1 MKKFPLIFSTILMAC
16 TANVWA
22 SDHDDQKIMDAAA
35 KHPVTVAQAKKAADE
50 TAVSVT
56 GTIVRE
62 VKHEHYELKDAS
74 GTIMVEIDENLA
86 TAAQLKAG
94 TKVRVLG
101 EVDTHKH
108 KPTDI
113 DAVKVE
119 FVK

>member
-1 MKKFPLIFSTILMAC
+1 MKKSPLILSSILLAV

-22 SDHDDQKIMDAAA
+22 GHDDDQRIMAAAA
-35 KHPVTVAQAKKAADE
+35 KHPVTVAQAKKLGDE

-56 GTIVRE
+56 GTIVRQ

-74 GTIMVEIDENLA
+74 GTIVVDIDEKLA

-94 TKVRVLG
+94 TKVKILG

-108 KPTDI
+108 RPTDI

-119 FVK
+119 FIK

>member
-1 MKKFPLIFSTILMAC
+1 MKKYPLVLSAILMAS
-16 TANVWA
+16 TVHVWA
-22 SDHDDQKIMDAAA
+22 GHDDDQRIIDAAA
-35 KHPVTVAQAKKAADE
+35 KHQVTVAQAKKSLDE

-56 GTIVRE
+56 GTIVRQI
-62 VKHEHYELKDAS
+62 KHEHYELKDAT
-74 GTIMVEIDENLA
+74 GTIPVEIDEKLA

-94 TKVRVLG
+94 TKVKVIG
-101 EVDTHKH
+101 EVDTHKY